1 MNTRKLLVLLLMIV
15 VVGVV
20 GFALWFLFFRNEAP
34 PTVTPPDEPGV
45 VDPGVGLQPAEPG
58 TPTPVEPTVPG
69 ELPTG
74 VSQTAQGGLTVVSP
88 ISTAR
93 AVSPSMGAAGDLSFY
108 NSSDNKFYRVDASG
122 NLVPL
127 SNREFFNV
135 DNATFDPIGTQAII
149 EYPDGSNI
157 YYDFNRDRQVTLP
170 AHWEDFDFAPDG
182 NRIISK
188 SIGLDQSNRFLVISN
203 PDGSGVRPI
212 QELGNNADKVTVA
225 WSPNNQVVAL
235 SETGETYDIGSQ
247 EVYLLGQNNENFK
260 SMVVA
265 GLDFR
270 PEWSPSGEQLLYSVA
285 GEQNDWK
292 PSLWVVDAAGDNIGR
307 NRRNLNIETWAEKCA
322 FADNST
328 LYCAVPDYLE
338 RGYGLQPGLADA
350 IPDTIFR
357 IDLNTGL
364 RTQVAIPEGGQTVD
378 RLMLTP
384 DRQSLYFTET
394 GSGFLNKIELAP

>member
-1 MNTRKLLVLLLMIV
+1 MNMRKLLVLLLMLV
-15 VVGVV
+15 VVGLV
-20 GFALWFLFFRNEAP
+20 GFALWYLFFRAAP
-34 PTVTPPDEPGV
+34 IPTEPVPDEPGIV
-45 VDPGVGLQPAEPG
+45 EPGAGLQPAEPG
-58 TPTPVEPTVPG
+58 VVTPVEPTVPG

-74 VSQTAQGGLTVVSP
+74 ISQTAQGGLTVVSP
-88 ISTAR
+88 VSTDR
-93 AVSPSMGAAGDLSFY
+93 TVSPSMSVSGNLSFY
-108 NSSDNKFYRVDASG
+108 NANDNRFYRMNAAGDI
-122 NLVPL
+122 VPL
-127 SNREFFNV
+127 SSKEFFNV

-212 QELGNNADKVTVA
+212 QELGDNADKVTVD
-225 WSPNNQVVAL
+225 WSPNNQVVAM
-235 SETGETYDIGSQ
+235 SETGETFDVGSQ
-247 EVYLLGQNNENFK
+247 EVYMIGQNFENFK
-260 SMVVA
+260 SMVVE

-270 PEWSPSGEQLLYSVA
+270 PSWTPNGEQLLYSVA

-292 PSLWVVDAAGDNIGR
+292 PSLWVVDAAGDDIGR
-307 NRRNLNIETWAEKCA
+307 NRRNLNIETWADKCT

-338 RGYGLQPGLADA
+338 RGYGLQPGLADN
-350 IPDTIFR
+350 IPDTIYR
-357 IDLNTGL
+357 IDVNTGL
-364 RTQVAIPEGGQTVD
+364 RTQIAIPEGGQTVD
-378 RLMLTP
+378 SLMLTP
-384 DRQSLYFTET
+384 DRSALYFTEQGT
-394 GSGFLNKIELAP
+394 GFLNKIELAP